1 MFTENPD
8 VLYIDVIVS
17 NIDSTDSPT
26 IQSTLAEYNESRTI
40 PYLHD
45 PSEYFGA
52 VVQFSIENT
61 ATPILYTEIVPNQ
74 GNANLT
80 IYNVALSYLGST
92 VQQPIIFVGQ
102 NATSVVPLAPNQF
115 PDGQQDTNTSYY
127 SVYSYSYFTGLVNTA
142 FATCYASLKLL
153 QPSIPAD
160 SLPPVIKFDPTTLL
174 FSVIANNTLF
184 NQDNPTS
191 ITMFLNGALYYLYY
205 SFSSSRVVLL
215 NSIYLSLFINS
226 NTGIINTTNN
236 TITLLQERNS
246 TNLWPQISSIVITS
260 QSIPVVRSQTFSPAL
275 YYAGSLVRAENN
287 SLTQS
292 ILLEY
297 SVDDTNYTKNIVYNP
312 SAQYKLF
319 SLNSDVPLY
328 NLDLKF
334 FYRTTTGILQPIS
347 LTSGASLSVKLGFF
361 KKSRFSTLKQLLR

>member
-1 MFTENPD
+1 
-8 VLYIDVIVS
+8 
-17 NIDSTDSPT
+17 
-26 IQSTLAEYNESRTI
+26 
-40 PYLHD
+40 
-45 PSEYFGA
+45 
-52 VVQFSIENT
+52 
-61 ATPILYTEIVPNQ
+61 
-74 GNANLT
+74 
-80 IYNVALSYLGST
+80 
-92 VQQPIIFVGQ
+92 
-102 NATSVVPLAPNQF
+102 
-115 PDGQQDTNTSYY
+115 
-127 SVYSYSYFTGLVNTA
+127 
-142 FATCYASLKLL
+142 
-153 QPSIPAD
+153 
-160 SLPPVIKFDPTTLL
+160 
-174 FSVIANNTLF
+174 
-184 NQDNPTS
+184 
-191 ITMFLNGALYYLYY
+191 
-205 SFSSSRVVLL
+205 
-215 NSIYLSLFINS
+215 
-226 NTGIINTTNN
+226 
-236 TITLLQERNS
+236 LLQERNS